1 MLRPSRA
8 GKLGTLKMPKPVH
21 TPLPTLDRDNY
32 APIFLSSISNKYS
45 RGASRQYLRLYGIGI
60 IECRIL
66 AVLAWKPDMTANE
79 ICTVLDV
86 DKAAV
91 SRSLRVLQT
100 RDFVTLTRNAARRRT
115 ICLTEKGADLH
126 AKAMVI
132 GQRREHALLKGFS
145 TAERA
150 HLMGFLHRLLDNA
163 TEMNA
168 QEFSPDVDDDIQ
180 GNAPRGETAIS

>member
-1 MLRPSRA
+1 
-8 GKLGTLKMPKPVH
+8 
-21 TPLPTLDRDNY
+21 
-32 APIFLSSISNKYS
+32 
-45 RGASRQYLRLYGIGI
+45 LYGIGI

-79 ICTVLDV
+79 ICAVLDI

-100 RDFVTLTRNAARRRT
+100 RDFVTLARNATRRRT

-132 GQRREHALLKGFS
+132 GQRREQALLKGFS

-150 HLMGFLHRLLDNA
+150 QLMGFLHRLLDNA
-163 TEMNA
+163 AEMNA
-168 QEFSPDVDDDIQ
+168 QEFSSDMD
-180 GNAPRGETAIS
+180 ETVQETVHRNETVGKLSVVGKLPIS